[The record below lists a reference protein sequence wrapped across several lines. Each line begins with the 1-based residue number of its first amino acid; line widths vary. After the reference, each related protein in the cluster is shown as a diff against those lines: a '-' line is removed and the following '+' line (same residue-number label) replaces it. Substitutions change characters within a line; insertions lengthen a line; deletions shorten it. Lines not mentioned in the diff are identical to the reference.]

1 MLAVQYLTCSKLRSE
16 DRGAGCSVSL
26 NGRNLDQRTEVLAVQ
41 YLTWSK
47 LRSEDR
53 FSCHVA
59 GCSVSYM
66 VET

>member
-1 MLAVQYLTCSKLRSE
+1 MLLSILH
-16 DRGAGCSVSL
+16 
-26 NGRNLDQRTEVLAVQ
+26 GRKLDQRTGFLALWLAVQ
-41 YLTWSK
+41 YLTWLK